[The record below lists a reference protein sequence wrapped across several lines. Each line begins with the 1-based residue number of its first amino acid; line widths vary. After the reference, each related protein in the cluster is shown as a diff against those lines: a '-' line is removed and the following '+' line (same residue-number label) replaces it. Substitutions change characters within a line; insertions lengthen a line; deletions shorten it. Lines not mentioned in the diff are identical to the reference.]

1 MTKRKQEAAQGLQS
15 IMFLHPFASVRPLT
29 AEERQAVVEDGRW
42 RRNRQWWRTGGG
54 GGGQGAF
61 HPSFQLLLAEALL
74 IRELCLSAA
83 ARR

>member
-1 MTKRKQEAAQGLQS
+1 MTKRKQEAAQALQS
-15 IMFLHPFASVRPLT
+15 IMFLHPFASVRPQT
-29 AEERQAVVEDGRW
+29 AEERQAVVEDGWW
-42 RRNRQWWRTGGG
+42 RRTGGG

-83 ARR
+83 PRR